1 MWATPWDRMGR
12 QEGPNLTLEQR
23 RKYIKRRVSCH
34 EKSEETKG

>member
-12 QEGPNLTLEQR
+12 QPNLTLEQR